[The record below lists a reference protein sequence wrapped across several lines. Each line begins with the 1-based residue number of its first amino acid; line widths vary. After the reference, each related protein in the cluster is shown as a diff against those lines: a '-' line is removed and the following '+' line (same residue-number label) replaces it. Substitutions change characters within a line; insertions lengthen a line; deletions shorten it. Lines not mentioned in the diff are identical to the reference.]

1 MGCFIFWINYNMS
14 FLHTYFLIVPYIAL
28 TFYFITF
35 QSDKFFLKTRSSVQ
49 FLFVLL
55 FLGFVFGNLLVWKAL
70 FIDYEF
76 LGYSV
81 RSTPSH
87 NKSTGLITILATIAA
102 VCGWIFTARVQTI
115 NAIKGHSMQVLMN
128 SRTSTVYMQKVDKT
142 IEIRRSLLKGNGS
155 SESEKQDVVLTAE
168 NFEALKTEEE
178 RSAVVYML
186 NFLEFVAIG
195 IRHYNLDEELL
206 RGSLRSILNSNYKL
220 YKPVIELLRKAD
232 NPAIFVQLELLHDR
246 WADPA
251 NTYCSKCKTWH
262 PSKPIFKHW
271 KEKHKKLIHGLAT
284 LLTCGIWLVLLGFMW
299 AIGRLTPSP
308 KKDHKIC
315 DKCKAP

>member
-1 MGCFIFWINYNMS
+1 MS
-14 FLHTYFLIVPYIAL
+14 YFHTYLLIVPYIAL

-70 FIDYEF
+70 FIDYDF

-81 RSTPSH
+81 KSTATN
-87 NKSTGLITILATIAA
+87 NKSTGLITILATVAA

-142 IEIRRSLLKGNGS
+142 IEIRRSLLKGDGS
-155 SESEKQDVVLTAE
+155 SESDKQDVVLTAE
-168 NFEALKTEEE
+168 KFEALPHEDD

-195 IRHYNLDEELL
+195 IRHYNLDEELI
-206 RGSLRSILNSNYKL
+206 RSSLRSILNSNYKL
-220 YKPVIELLRKAD
+220 YKPVIEHLRKAD

-246 WADPA
+246 WADSA
-251 NTYCSKCKTWH
+251 NIYCSKCKTWH
-262 PSKPIFKHW
+262 PNKPIFKHW
-271 KEKHKKLIHGLAT
+271 KDKHKTLIHIAAAI
-284 LLTCGIWLVLLGFMW
+284 LTCGFWLLLLGLMW
-299 AIGRLTPSP
+299 AIGRIAPSP
-308 KKDHKIC
+308 KKDKKIC

>member
-1 MGCFIFWINYNMS
+1 MS
-14 FLHTYFLIVPYIAL
+14 YIHTYLLIVPYIAL

-55 FLGFVFGNLLVWKAL
+55 FLGFVFSNLLVWKAL

-81 RSTPSH
+81 KSTATN
-87 NKSTGLITILATIAA
+87 NKSTGLITILATVAA

-142 IEIRRSLLKGNGS
+142 IEIRRRLLKGNDG
-155 SESEKQDVVLTAE
+155 SESDKQDVVLTAE
-168 NFEALKTEEE
+168 KFEALPDEDDK
-178 RSAVVYML
+178 SAVVYML

-220 YKPVIELLRKAD
+220 YKPVIEHLRKAD
-232 NPAIFVQLELLHDR
+232 NPTIFVQLELLHDR
-246 WADPA
+246 WAGST
-251 NTYCSKCKTWH
+251 NTFCSKCKTWH
-262 PSKPIFKHW
+262 PNKPIFKHW
-271 KEKHKKLIHGLAT
+271 KEKHKNLIHGVAT
-284 LLTCGIWLVLLGFMW
+284 LLTCGIWLAILCLMW

-315 DKCKAP
+315 DKCKAR